1 MKKVKKW
8 SREMIEY
15 LRRPGALPG
24 TPPKI
29 IKNTFLGGPNVH
41 TYKLILIFSIQGG
54 SEEANDRFIKNERF
68 FDECLRIAELN
79 IL

>member
-1 MKKVKKW
+1 M
-8 SREMIEY
+8 
-15 LRRPGALPG
+15 
-24 TPPKI
+24 
-29 IKNTFLGGPNVH
+29 KNTFLRGPNVH

-68 FDECLRIAELN
+68 FDECLPIAELN